1 MNVNIMNHA
10 LKATTLNERYV
21 LIEHYSRV
29 KVYDME
35 ISRRKKT
42 CFTNLLVTKRK
53 MPYWLHTMS
62 KNINTRHLYE

>member
-35 ISRRKKT
+35 I
-42 CFTNLLVTKRK
+42 
-53 MPYWLHTMS
+53 
-62 KNINTRHLYE
+62 